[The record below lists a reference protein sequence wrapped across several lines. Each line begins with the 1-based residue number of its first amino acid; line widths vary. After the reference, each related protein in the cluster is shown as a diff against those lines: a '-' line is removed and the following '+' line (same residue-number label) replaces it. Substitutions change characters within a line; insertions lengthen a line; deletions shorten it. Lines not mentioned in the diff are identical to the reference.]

1 MMLCVTMTSNHPA
14 VELAQI
20 LKPGNPG
27 KQKKKRERERNV
39 NIISKMFQ
47 TLKSPWNFQSSKHL
61 SILTFQIIV
70 HLP

>member
-27 KQKKKRERERNV
+27 NQKKKKERERE
-39 NIISKMFQ
+39 KCQ
-47 TLKSPWNFQSSKHL
+47 HHLKDVSNSQITMEL
-61 SILTFQIIV
+61 SI
-70 HLP
+70 

>member
-27 KQKKKRERERNV
+27 NQKMKERERE
-39 NIISKMFQ
+39 KCQ
-47 TLKSPWNFQSSKHL
+47 HHLKDVSNSQITMEL
-61 SILTFQIIV
+61 SI
-70 HLP
+70 